1 MAATMSSVRNIKLDP
16 AAVAAVVNAFDQACA
31 ELRKHG
37 SAERVNELVAALI
50 INLATCG
57 EKDPHRLCKRAL
69 ELIRQQ
75 A

>member
-1 MAATMSSVRNIKLDP
+1 MAATTASVHNIEFDP
-16 AAVAAVVNAFDQACA
+16 TAVEAVVNAFDQACA
-31 ELRKHG
+31 ELRKRG
-37 SAERVNELVAALI
+37 SAECVDELVAALI

-69 ELIRQQ
+69 DVIRQQ

>member
-1 MAATMSSVRNIKLDP
+1 MAASTASTRNIEFDP
-16 AAVAAVVNAFDQACA
+16 AAVEAVVNAFAQACA
-31 ELRKHG
+31 ELRKRG
-37 SAERVNELVAALI
+37 SVERVDELVAALI

-69 ELIRQQ
+69 DIIRQQ